1 MSLFSKDVGIDL
13 GTANTLVYMKG
24 KGIIMREP
32 SVVAVD
38 TKSDEVRCVGAEAK
52 AVIGRTPG
60 SIVAVRPL
68 KDGVIADFDITAN
81 MLETFLKKACGN
93 SMFSRPR
100 VVICIPSGV
109 TEVERRAV
117 REAALKAGA
126 RQVSVIE
133 EPMAAAI
140 GGDGTLRGAI
150 AFQNEG
156 INTICI
162 PGTIDR
168 DVACSEYTLGFDTA
182 ANTAMEAIDRIRDS
196 SVSHGRCSVVE
207 VMGRKRGYIA
217 LWAGMATSADAIIIP
232 EKWDGDYDSIID
244 TIKAKHAD
252 GRNSYL
258 VVVAEGVTDAPE
270 LAQMILDK
278 TGIESRVSVLGYI
291 QRGGQPTAKD
301 RMYGSLMG
309 AYAVDVLKKDKANR
323 MIAIKND
330 ILIDYDIKEAIDIQN
345 NQIDSFQYELSK
357 LLAE

>member
-1 MSLFSKDVGIDL
+1 MC
-13 GTANTLVYMKG
+13 
-24 KGIIMREP
+24 
-32 SVVAVD
+32 
-38 TKSDEVRCVGAEAK
+38 EVRKIAVLTSGGDAPGMNSAVRAVVVSAINSGME
-52 AVIGRTPG
+52 VIGVYRGYEGLIDWETKTLTLED
-60 SIVAVRPL
+60 VRNINNQGGTIL
-68 KDGVIADFDITAN
+68 FTSRSERFLMKQFREKAADNLRKHSVD
-81 MLETFLKKACGN
+81 
-93 SMFSRPR
+93 
-100 VVICIPSGV
+100 
-109 TEVERRAV
+109 
-117 REAALKAGA
+117 AL
-126 RQVSVIE
+126 V
-133 EPMAAAI
+133 AI

-150 AFQNEG
+150 AFQEEG

-168 DVACSEYTLGFDTA
+168 DVACTEYTIGFDTA

-217 LWAGMATSADAIIIP
+217 LWAGMATSADAIVLP
-232 EKWDGDYDSIID
+232 ETWDGDFDSIIN

-309 AYAVDVLKKDKANR
+309 AFAIDLLARGKANR
-323 MIAIKND
+323 MVAIKND
-330 ILIDYDIKEAIDIQN
+330 ILIDYAISEAVDIQN
-345 NQIDSFQYELSK
+345 NQLDSFQYELSK